1 MCHIPMSVLQQM
13 GKRSLTFLA
22 VSIAAFVVS
31 LSAYAED
38 GTLRGHITDPDGLP
52 LPGVTITL
60 APRSGA
66 AQTAVTDGTGAYV
79 LTAPPSHYQLKIE
92 LSGFESVDR
101 AIDLAAGNTSLDL
114 TLHLAAHQEEVTVKG
129 DQAQSVVGQ
138 PHPDAPVTVTREV
151 VDSGMLPNSQYDDVL
166 PLLPNVVRGPDGL
179 ISVAG
184 ARALQGAL
192 FVNGFN
198 ETDPVSGEP
207 GIILPLEAVDSLDVF
222 SGGYSAEL
230 GRATGGVTSV
240 HTRAGADQF
249 HSSLTS
255 FFPRMR
261 FRNGSIAGVDFWEPN
276 AGLSGPIVRDKLF
289 YEEGLSYRFDR
300 NKYGTVVGTQD
311 QKFDELSSW
320 TQLDFQASPGQ
331 HLFTSFSFNPQDTDH
346 ANLTAF
352 TPADT
357 VPQLDRRA
365 FTAAVGDRLT
375 FGEKATLELRANVI
389 RTGLTLTP
397 VGSGP
402 YEVAHDITSG
412 SYFDRQDLNGAR
424 AEADA
429 VYSWTGSN
437 GHFVKLGTSFG
448 HADLNG
454 SDIASPVTLLRS
466 DGSIAQSIA
475 FLAGNPL
482 GAAVNE
488 STLFAQ
494 DTWTVSPVVTIDA
507 GVRYDQTTGMGRTFS
522 PRAAFTMK
530 LPDDRSTISGSV
542 GLFGDKLP
550 LEALVFP
557 SLQPRT
563 IQSFDASGAPLGP
576 ALLYTNAIEGPLRT
590 PIATRWDVELD
601 RRLSNSWLAR
611 VKFQERHGRDE
622 PIVDPVILSDWSA
635 VLALQS
641 TGTSRARSVET
652 TVAYHGPNAGNEFYV
667 SYVRAQAT
675 GDLNSFDVIEGVAKQ
690 AFVQADAIG
699 PLPADV
705 PNRLLAW
712 GVLHLPRDFT
722 LAPFVEVRDGFPYS
736 AIAEDW
742 SYVGARNSYRY
753 PWFGSLDVYI
763 NKVFRLSNRLPAARI
778 GLKVYSLVS
787 VHSERDVQADI
798 GRLDF
803 GTIYNAIPRDYA
815 GVFELLWGN
824 K

>member
-1 MCHIPMSVLQQM
+1 M
-13 GKRSLTFLA
+13 GKRSLTFLV
-22 VSIAAFVVS
+22 VSIAAFVFS
-31 LSAYAED
+31 LSAFAED

-52 LPGVTITL
+52 LPGVTLTL
-60 APRSGA
+60 APQRGA
-66 AQTAVTDGTGAYV
+66 VQTAVTDGTGAYV
-79 LTAPPSHYQLKIE
+79 LTAPPGHYQLKIE
-92 LSGFESVDR
+92 LSGFEPVDR
-101 AIDLAAGNTSLDL
+101 TVDITAGNTSLDL
-114 TLHLAAHQEEVTVKG
+114 TLRLAAHQEEVTVKG

-138 PHPDAPVTVTREV
+138 PHPDAPATVTREV

-184 ARALQGAL
+184 ARATQGAL

-249 HSSLTS
+249 HSSVTS

-261 FRNGSIAGVDFWEPN
+261 FRNGGIAGVDFWEPN
-276 AGLSGPIVRDKLF
+276 AGISGPIVKDKLF

-300 NKYGTVVGTQD
+300 NKYSTVVGTQD

-320 TQLDFQASPGQ
+320 TQLDFQASGGQ
-331 HLFTSFSFNPQDTDH
+331 HLFTSFSFDPQDTDH

-357 VPQLDRRA
+357 VPHLDRRA
-365 FTAAVGDRLT
+365 LTAAIGDRLT

-389 RTGLTLTP
+389 RTGLRLTP
-397 VGSGP
+397 VGAGP
-402 YEVAHDITSG
+402 YEVGHDITSG

-424 AEADA
+424 AEAGA
-429 VYSWTGSN
+429 VYSWTGSG

-466 DGSIAQSIA
+466 DGSVAQSITFA
-475 FLAGNPL
+475 AGNPL
-482 GAAVNE
+482 AAAVNE
-488 STLFAQ
+488 STLFAR
-494 DTWTVSPVVTIDA
+494 DTWTVSPAVTIDA
-507 GVRYDQTTGMGRTFS
+507 GVRYDQTTGMGRTVS
-522 PRAAFTMK
+522 PRTAFTVQ
-530 LPDDRSTISGSV
+530 LPDGRSTISGSV

-576 ALLYTNAIEGPLRT
+576 ALFYTNAIEGPLKT
-590 PIATRWDVELD
+590 PIATRWNVELD
-601 RRLSNSWLAR
+601 RRLSNSWSAR

-622 PIVDPVILSDWSA
+622 PIVDPVVLSDSSA
-635 VLALQS
+635 VLAFQS

-652 TVAYHGPNAGNEFYV
+652 TIAYHGPNAGNEFYV

-675 GDLNSFDVIEGVAKQ
+675 GDLNGFDAIEGVAKQ

-705 PNRLLAW
+705 PNRLLVW

-753 PWFGSLDVYI
+753 PRFGSLDLYI
-763 NKVFRLSNRLPAARI
+763 NRVFRLGNHLPAARI
-778 GLKVYSLVS
+778 GLKVYSVVS

-803 GTIYNAIPRDYA
+803 GTIYNAIPRYYS